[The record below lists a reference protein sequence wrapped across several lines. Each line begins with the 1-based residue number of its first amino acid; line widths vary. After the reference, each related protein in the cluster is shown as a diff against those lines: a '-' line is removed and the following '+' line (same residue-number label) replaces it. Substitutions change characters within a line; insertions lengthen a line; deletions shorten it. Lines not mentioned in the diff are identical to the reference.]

1 MAIKKIMPLL
11 LAAVLL
17 FGLFSGPV
25 AFAEKTYQPNEDVN
39 LNHNPEKDSSGSSSS
54 GSNKSS
60 NSGSSKS
67 NENTKPEEE
76 VRWGYYGR
84 SGSITETTTH
94 TDQQT
99 LYYRW
104 YLASGPGT
112 MTAVSSG
119 AQTAGDGYH
128 AGKNITARFSAV
140 GNYLVYSEQW
150 MKDVK
155 VTTTTTY
162 HYDYYTHYLSNDNGG
177 SAEYVK
183 ILVKD
188 GTTTTPGDPDIY
200 GLKPQPHSIYI
211 TNPDDI
217 IDIPPKN
224 LLQTTANVT
233 FNRQYLYTE
242 KNLDAKTEK
251 PFEVELTFTLSTNSK
266 ITNVGKPYHLTSPRH
281 KWQGFCL
288 LSSFSCTLR
297 HKPYNIQALTCFNR
311 LYYLYTRRCIGDSLR
326 H

>member
-1 MAIKKIMPLL
+1 MTAKKFVPLL
-11 LAAVLL
+11 IAVILL
-17 FGLFSGPV
+17 FTAVFGSV
-25 AFAEKTYQPNEDVN
+25 AFAGGGKDNTYEPNEDVN
-39 LNHNPEKDSSGSSSS
+39 LNHNPEKDSSSSSSS

-84 SGSITETTTH
+84 SGSITETTIH

-112 MTAVSSG
+112 MTVVSSG

-128 AGKNITARFSAV
+128 AGRNITARFSAV

-162 HYDYYTHYLSNDNGG
+162 
-177 SAEYVK
+177 
-183 ILVKD
+183 
-188 GTTTTPGDPDIY
+188 
-200 GLKPQPHSIYI
+200 
-211 TNPDDI
+211 
-217 IDIPPKN
+217 
-224 LLQTTANVT
+224 
-233 FNRQYLYTE
+233 
-242 KNLDAKTEK
+242 
-251 PFEVELTFTLSTNSK
+251 ELF
-266 ITNVGKPYHLTSPRH
+266 
-281 KWQGFCL
+281 
-288 LSSFSCTLR
+288 
-297 HKPYNIQALTCFNR
+297 R
-311 LYYLYTRRCIGDSLR
+311 L
-326 H
+326 